1 MRRISINNLAHPK
14 NYCFFSYFFPLTY
27 IISNLLVF
35 ILPLHAYFSLK
46 NPRRMVYNSI
56 LETIG
61 KTPLVRL
68 NKIVEHIP
76 ATVYAKLEGLNPGL
90 SAKDRIALYMIEHA
104 ERTGKLKPGG
114 TIVDATSGNTGFSLA
129 MVCAIKGYRC
139 VLTVTSK
146 ISEDK
151 LSSLRAMGAEV
162 VLCPKDAKPNDP
174 ESYYRKAQTLA
185 EEIPGAYYINQ
196 NYNLDNSTAH
206 YLSTGPEIWEQTEGK
221 ITHLIGSA
229 STGGTLCGTG
239 KFLKEQNPDLT
250 IIATDAYGSVLKK
263 YHETGVYDPNE
274 IYSYQMEGVGKNI
287 IPSNFDF
294 GLINEFVKVTDQES
308 AVKARSLATTDGI
321 LSGYSSGATLQCLDQ
336 IADRLTK
343 DDVVV
348 LIFASHGIKYV
359 SKIFNDQWM
368 RSQGFLAEE
377 EQVAIPHSH

>member
-1 MRRISINNLAHPK
+1 
-14 NYCFFSYFFPLTY
+14 
-27 IISNLLVF
+27 
-35 ILPLHAYFSLK
+35 
-46 NPRRMVYNSI
+46 MVYNSI

-359 SKIFNDQWM
+359 SKIFNDHWM